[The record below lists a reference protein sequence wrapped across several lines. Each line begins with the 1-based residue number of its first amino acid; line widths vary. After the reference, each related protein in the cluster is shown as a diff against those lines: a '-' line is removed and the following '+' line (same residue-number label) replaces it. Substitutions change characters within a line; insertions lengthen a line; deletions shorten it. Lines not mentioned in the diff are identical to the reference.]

1 MLVIRR
7 LLCIVVLLLGS
18 APALAVERYA
28 LLVGVSEYPGL
39 RQQGLAGKDLKG
51 PRNDVRLLADTL
63 RQLGFPA
70 ANLRVVADGVQ
81 GLPAAPQ
88 PSRAAILAAFDELVN
103 RLQPGDF
110 LFVHFSGHGAQQP
123 ERDPG
128 QEADGMDEVFL
139 PRDAGLWD
147 TATRTVRN
155 AITDDEI
162 AVRLQRAAARGAGVW
177 SVFDTC
183 HSGSMTRGSI
193 AARGLTARELGIPL
207 APRGADDPIPASRKR
222 SLEVAGQT
230 RSVAFF
236 ATSAQST
243 TAEFRPSL
251 LQDVYGLFTYVL
263 VEGLRSFPG
272 VTYRQL
278 GEFIQQ
284 RYGALAMA
292 EAGVP
297 TFEGDLDV
305 PLFGDAAVPRIRQW
319 PVHVEDGT
327 PWIDAGVLSLFDEGA
342 RFALLRGPMASPDDA
357 VAFARAA
364 NVSATRARLIPI
376 DRDGKALPASSL
388 PLADGLF
395 ARLVDANPQ
404 FQVRAAV
411 RVERDT
417 EGRARAVRPEIRD
430 TLASLRTN
438 PGRGPRLL
446 WVEESDSAELEVLV
460 ASGKVF
466 VRAQASPLVVAGA
479 DATPSVDIPRA
490 GASAAALG
498 AFADD
503 LRLQLHRA
511 AKAVNLLRV
520 ANQHAPDAATTKI
533 RTWVVVRRAGSKQLV
548 TLDASALPSLGAGDE
563 IFVFAENGERVG
575 VDITIFAMDPHQRL
589 HAVFPTQDEP
599 DNHLPGQTPR
609 RQIGRGFDLSD
620 EVPGV
625 ERLVI
630 LATRRAPGA
639 GSLGS
644 DFRYLAEDAPPSSS
658 TARTR
663 SLGDDGGDMLSQAM
677 GEAPPDGGLT
687 RGIGRP
693 KRDLTMWVYGW
704 RTVKAP

>member
-1 MLVIRR
+1 MVVIRR
-7 LLCIVVLLLGS
+7 LMCVLILLLAS
-18 APALAVERYA
+18 VPAAAERFA

-39 RQQGLAGKDLKG
+39 RQQGLTGKDLKG
-51 PRNDVRLLADTL
+51 PRNDVRLLSDTL
-63 RQLGFPA
+63 KHMGFPA
-70 ANLRVVADGVQ
+70 VNIRVVADGVE
-81 GLPAAPQ
+81 GLPVAAQ
-88 PSRAAILAAFDELVN
+88 PTRAGILAAFDELVG

-123 ERDPG
+123 ERDAG

-147 TATRTVRN
+147 AASRSVRN

-162 AVRLQRAAARGAGVW
+162 AERLSRAAARGAGVW

-193 AARGLTARELGIPL
+193 AARGLTSRELGIPL
-207 APRGADDPIPASRKR
+207 APRSASDPVQALRKR
-222 SLEVAGQT
+222 PLDTASGA

-236 ATSAQST
+236 ATTAQST

-251 LQDVYGLFTYVL
+251 LQNVHGLFTYVL

-319 PVHVEDGT
+319 PVRVEDGSI
-327 PWIDAGVLSLFDEGA
+327 WIDAGVLSLFDEGA

-364 NVSATRARLIPI
+364 NVTATRARLIPI
-376 DRDGKALPASSL
+376 DRDGKALPVSSL
-388 PLADGLF
+388 PDAEGMF

-411 RVERDT
+411 RLEREAD
-417 EGRARAVRPEIRD
+417 GSPRAVRPEILD
-430 TLASLRTN
+430 TLSGLRSN

-446 WVEESDSAELEVLV
+446 WVDEGEPSELEVLV
-460 ASGKVF
+460 SAGKVF
-466 VRAQASPLVVAGA
+466 VRAQSSPLVRAGP

-490 GASAAALG
+490 GAPAAALG

-503 LRLQLHRA
+503 LRVQLHRA

-520 ANQHAPDAATTKI
+520 ANQHVPDAAASKI
-533 RTWVVVRRAGSKQLV
+533 RTWVVVRRAGTKQLL

-589 HAVFPTQDEP
+589 HAVFPTADEP

-630 LATRRAPGA
+630 LATKRAPGA

-644 DFRYLAEDAPPSSS
+644 DFRHLADDVPRSDS

-663 SLGDDGGDMLSQAM
+663 GLGDDGGDMLSQAM
-677 GEAPPDGGLT
+677 GEASPDIGRT
-687 RGIGRP
+687 RGVGRA